1 MAADGRAQIASDA
14 CCVSADAILSHAE
27 DGLNLIAALAVFFLM
42 FVGVAQIVGRTIFD
56 FAIYGYIDWIE
67 QASSLFAFLGIAY
80 AQRLGSH
87 IGMDLTMGWRPAIR
101 WKIELFGVV
110 VAIAIITV
118 LIYASFTN
126 FLRAYSIGDST
137 MDIRLPTWPAK
148 LMVPLALSVLW
159 LRLVAAD
166 LRLPAHDRPSGRRA
180 RRGAEADHHRD
191 AGEGRDRRGPGP
203 RGRHDDRAQPA
214 DDRRPRRGRPAGRS
228 ASSACASPSP
238 ARSSARPAWSR

>member
-1 MAADGRAQIASDA
+1 MPADGRAESPPQWLRL
-14 CCVSADAILSHAE
+14 ADAGLSHVE
-27 DGLNLIAALAVFFLM
+27 DSLNLIAALAVFFLM
-42 FVGVAQIVGRTIFD
+42 FVGVAQIIGSTVFD

-87 IGMDLTMGWRPAIR
+87 IGMDLTIGWRPEVR

-110 VAIAIITV
+110 LAIAIITI

-126 FLRAYSIGDST
+126 FLRAWSIGDST

-159 LRLVAAD
+159 LRLSLQICGYLRMIAHPDAQPVAVPKLITLETQVQD
-166 LRLPAHDRPSGRRA
+166 EI
-180 RRGAEADHHRD
+180 AEAL
-191 AGEGRDRRGPGP
+191 GREELNREQ
-203 RGRHDDRAQPA
+203 GR
-214 DDRRPRRGRPAGRS
+214 
-228 ASSACASPSP
+228 
-238 ARSSARPAWSR
+238 

>member
-1 MAADGRAQIASDA
+1 MLGLADRG
-14 CCVSADAILSHAE
+14 LSHVE
-27 DGLNLIAALAVFFLM
+27 DSLNLIAALAVFFLM

-87 IGMDLTMGWRPAIR
+87 IGMDLTMGWRTSLR
-101 WKIELFGVV
+101 WKIELFGTVM
-110 VAIAIITV
+110 AWGIIAI

-148 LMVPLALSVLW
+148 FMVPLALSVLL
-159 LRLVAAD
+159 LRLS
-166 LRLPAHDRPSGRRA
+166 LQTCGYIRMIAHPDAVPIA
-180 RRGAEADHHRD
+180 VPKLITIETQVEDEIAEAL
-191 AGEGRDRRGPGP
+191 GREEIKK
-203 RGRHDDRAQPA
+203 
-214 DDRRPRRGRPAGRS
+214 
-228 ASSACASPSP
+228 
-238 ARSSARPAWSR
+238 

>member
-1 MAADGRAQIASDA
+1 MPADGHAQSP
-14 CCVSADAILSHAE
+14 SNWLRQADAILSRAE

-42 FVGVAQIVGRTIFD
+42 FVGVAQIIGRTIFD

-87 IGMDLTMGWRPAIR
+87 IGMDLTTSWRPAIR

-110 VAIAIITV
+110 VAAAIITV

-148 LMVPLALSVLW
+148 LMVPLALSVLL
-159 LRLVAAD
+159 LRLSLQICGYIRMIAHPDAEPVAVPKLITIETQVQDEIAEV
-166 LRLPAHDRPSGRRA
+166 LGR
-180 RRGAEADHHRD
+180 ED
-191 AGEGRDRRGPGP
+191 
-203 RGRHDDRAQPA
+203 
-214 DDRRPRRGRPAGRS
+214 
-228 ASSACASPSP
+228 
-238 ARSSARPAWSR
+238 SR

>member
-1 MAADGRAQIASDA
+1 MPADGRAESPPQWLRL
-14 CCVSADAILSHAE
+14 ADAGLSHVE
-27 DGLNLIAALAVFFLM
+27 DSLNLIAALAVFFLM
-42 FVGVAQIVGRTIFD
+42 FVGVAQIIGRTVFD

-87 IGMDLTMGWRPAIR
+87 IGMDLTIGWRPEVR

-110 VAIAIITV
+110 LAIAIITI

-159 LRLVAAD
+159 LRLSLQICGYLRMIAHPDAQPVAVPKLITLETQVQD
-166 LRLPAHDRPSGRRA
+166 EI
-180 RRGAEADHHRD
+180 AEAL
-191 AGEGRDRRGPGP
+191 GREELNREQ
-203 RGRHDDRAQPA
+203 GR
-214 DDRRPRRGRPAGRS
+214 
-228 ASSACASPSP
+228 
-238 ARSSARPAWSR
+238 

>member
-1 MAADGRAQIASDA
+1 MPADGHAQSPPLLLRR
-14 CCVSADAILSHAE
+14 ADAALGHVE
-27 DGLNLIAALAVFFLM
+27 DGLNIIAALSIFFLM

-87 IGMDLTMGWRPAIR
+87 IGMDLTMNWRPSNR

-110 VAIAIITV
+110 MTFAIITV

-137 MDIRLPTWPAK
+137 MDIKLPTWPAK

-159 LRLVAAD
+159 LRLSLQICGY
-166 LRLPAHDRPSGRRA
+166 LRMIAHPDAEPIAVPKLITIETQVKDEIGSASGREETR
-180 RRGAEADHHRD
+180 
-191 AGEGRDRRGPGP
+191 
-203 RGRHDDRAQPA
+203 
-214 DDRRPRRGRPAGRS
+214 
-228 ASSACASPSP
+228 
-238 ARSSARPAWSR
+238 